1 MMEGAVFWHWWALGG
16 LLVIVEAFAP
26 GYMLLWFGV
35 AAGLVGLLLVVWP
48 GLAFST
54 QLLTYAGLLI
64 LCAVG
69 WRWYQRTRPAV
80 TDQPELNRRGAQ
92 YVGRRFGL
100 VTPIVNGRGRIE
112 VGDSSWA
119 VAGPELPAG
128 RIVEVTGVEGA
139 VLQVRPANPQR
150 EPKAPLREGGRADL
164 A

>member
-1 MMEGAVFWHWWALGG
+1 MGGAGLWHWWALGG

-26 GYMLLWFGV
+26 GSMFLWFGV
-35 AAGLVGLLLVVWP
+35 AAGLVGLFLVVWP
-48 GLAFST
+48 ELGLSF
-54 QLLTYAGLLI
+54 QLLMYAGLLI
-64 LCAVG
+64 LCAFG
-69 WRWYQRTRPAV
+69 WRWYQRLLPVV

-100 VTPIVNGRGRIE
+100 VAPIVNGRGRIE

-139 VLQVRPANPQR
+139 VLQVRPATPQR
-150 EPKAPLREGGRADL
+150 GAQAPVEERGHVEPA
-164 A
+164 